1 MNFILKLIANQGLK
15 RIESAV
21 PECLSGFG
29 FGCSMFLYY
38 GISSLTP
45 VPEIAFLRIIVH
57 KTIIIIITVLVLA
70 FVI

>member
-1 MNFILKLIANQGLK
+1 MNFIIKLIAYQGLK

-21 PECLSGFG
+21 PECMSGFG

-38 GISSLTP
+38 DISSLTP

-57 KTIIIIITVLVLA
+57 KTIIIITVLVLA
-70 FVI
+70 FAI